1 MIENNFN
8 PHQLSG
14 RGILFTPGDTYVTDI
29 LLCLTQFNKFKII
42 WADEGYAGNM
52 RFGNMA
58 GRRINPQ
65 LFVRYQ
71 QQSGLDFYY

>member
-1 MIENNFN
+1 MEWFIKNRDNLCNVKQTIGETKWMEQVAR
-8 PHQLSG
+8 PHN
-14 RGILFTPGDTYVTDI
+14 I
-29 LLCLTQFNKFKII
+29 
-42 WADEGYAGNM
+42 

-58 GRRINPQ
+58 GRRIYAQ